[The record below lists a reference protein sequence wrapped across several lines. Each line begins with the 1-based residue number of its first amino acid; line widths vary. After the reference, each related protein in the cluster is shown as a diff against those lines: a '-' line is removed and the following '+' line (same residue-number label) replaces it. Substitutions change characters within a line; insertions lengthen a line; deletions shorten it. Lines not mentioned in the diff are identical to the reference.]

1 MKQPVEYDGIDWETY
16 EEISEQV
23 SESSR
28 MHVNYYKGTLT
39 IMPLSELH
47 QILANLLDKCVT
59 FTSIYLQ
66 VNVVPTGGAT
76 RRSKSKLIGVEPDLS
91 YFVSSASIHRI
102 KNYIENEV
110 RLPPDIVVE
119 IDLWN
124 RSDKKFAAYS
134 ELGVSEFWRYLD
146 GKLQI
151 FLLQNDGKYAEIER
165 SGQLPILTSQILTDY
180 LNRGEEEEL
189 FLILTDFQNW
199 LQSNK

>member
-47 QILANLLDKCVT
+47 EILANLLDKFVT
-59 FTSIYLQ
+59 FASIYLQ